1 MHHLLLSIIES
12 TLFVTALSTD
22 ALIASFAYG
31 SNKIKMPFLS
41 VQVIAFLSTGILGIS
56 LMLGVFIMPYIPN
69 KLLKLISFLILL
81 FLGIARL
88 MDNIIKI
95 IINKYL
101 TVKKEI
107 KFSMLNVNFILN
119 IYANPKD
126 ADADHSKTL
135 SPKEAFSLGL
145 ALSID
150 SMAAG
155 VGAALGNINII
166 AVLILSLILSNLSIK
181 TGELIGRKISD
192 KAPIQISWFGGV
204 LLILLAFLR
213 IL

>member
-1 MHHLLLSIIES
+1 MLHFLLNIVES
-12 TLFVTALSTD
+12 ALFVTALSTD
-22 ALIASFAYG
+22 AFIASFSYG
-31 SNKIKMPFLS
+31 SNKIKIPFLS

-56 LMLGVFIMPYIPN
+56 LILGVFIMPYIPHE
-69 KLLKLISFLILL
+69 LLRLISFLILL

-107 KFSMLNVNFILN
+107 KFCMRNVNFILN
-119 IYANPKD
+119 IYANPDD
-126 ADADHSKTL
+126 ADTDHSKTL
-135 SPKEAFSLGL
+135 SPREALSLGI

-166 AVLILSLILSNLSIK
+166 AVLVLSIILSNLSIK

-192 KAPIQISWFGGV
+192 KAPVQISWFGGV
-204 LLILLAFLR
+204 LLIILAFLR